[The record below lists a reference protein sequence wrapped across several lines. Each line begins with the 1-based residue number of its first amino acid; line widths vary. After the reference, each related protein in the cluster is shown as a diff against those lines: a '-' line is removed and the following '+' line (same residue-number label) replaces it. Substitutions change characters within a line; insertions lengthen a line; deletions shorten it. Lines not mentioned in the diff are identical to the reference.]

1 MIMKQLLCLF
11 AILGT
16 SWGLFAQNDYFFPKG
31 QSYDSTIPSPEDYLG
46 YSIGTYHT
54 RYDQVVG
61 YFRQLAASSPMARIQ
76 IIGHTVEQRPQIIL
90 TITHPDNFD
99 QLEEIRLN
107 HLKIADPAQP
117 LPALDEQPVVTLLG
131 YNVHGNEP
139 SSTEAAMLTAYY
151 LLASKTAFPTEVFK
165 KGVVMIDP
173 AYNPDGR
180 DRHTHWANT
189 NRSEILVSDGA
200 DREHNEN
207 WPGGRTNHYWF
218 DLNRDWLPLAQV
230 ESQNRI
236 AFYHQ
241 WLPNI
246 ATDYHEMGTNSTYF
260 FEPTEAY
267 GAENPLVPRSNYDD
281 LNRIFANYFSKALD
295 DIGSLYFSGEA
306 FDNSY
311 PGYGSTYPDIHGGL
325 GLLFEQASS
334 RGHLQETTTQ
344 PISFAF
350 TIRNQVRTS
359 IATVQAGF
367 EQRMLLHTH
376 LRAFFEDAQKEGKNA
391 DYQAI
396 YFGDA
401 SDFNKTRAFTNI
413 LLKHHIQV
421 YALDQQV
428 ELNGKVFEPETAF
441 MVPSNQRQFKMVQ
454 TIFEPVTTFH
464 DSVFYDAS
472 AWAVALAFN
481 MPFEKSTRVLNQ
493 GAQLTE
499 PIPMKKVVSAKSEEN
514 IYAYLIEYSDY
525 LAPAFLY
532 DLQKNGLLVKAA
544 FKPFTA
550 ESAGQ
555 LKTFGYG
562 TLLVAVGDQSMD
574 RTEIN
579 QKVYQASRTYG
590 IPVYPVQTGFSKSG
604 IDLGSRYFQTIPM
617 PKVAVLTGSGVSA
630 YEAGEI
636 WHLLDTRF
644 GMPLTKV
651 DVNQFRRLD
660 LQKYNTLILVS
671 GNYQS
676 LGKSNADRIKNWV
689 AEGNTLIL
697 QRTGIEYAMGEGWIT
712 EEKAAV
718 NPSENDGQRLAY
730 VEASERSGARQIGGS
745 VYEAQLD
752 ITHPIGFGYQRNRL
766 NVYRNHAIFMK
777 PSSSPY
783 STVVAY
789 SNQAQLDGYVHQDW
803 LLYIQESASVLVS
816 PVGRGRAIS
825 FVDNPNFRGFWYGTN
840 KMMLNAIFFGS
851 HISVPR

>member
-1 MIMKQLLCLF
+1 MKKLWCLMVLSGTYLGLL
-11 AILGT
+11 
-16 SWGLFAQNDYFFPKG
+16 AQNEYFFPKG
-31 QSYDSTIPSPEDYLG
+31 QSYDSTILSPEDYLG

-61 YFRQLAASSPMARIQ
+61 YFRQLAASSPMARLQ
-76 IIGHTVEQRPQIIL
+76 VIGHTVEQRPQIIL

-99 QLEEIRLN
+99 QLEEIRQN
-107 HLKIADPAQP
+107 HLKIADPAEP
-117 LPALDEQPVVTLLG
+117 LPALDKQPVVSLLG

-151 LLASKTAFPTEVFK
+151 LLACKSAFPTAVFK
-165 KGVVMIDP
+165 NCVVIIDP

-200 DREHNEN
+200 DREHNEG

-236 AFYHQ
+236 EFYHQ

-281 LNRIFANYFSKALD
+281 LNGIFAQYFSKALD
-295 DIGSLYFSGEA
+295 EVGSLYFSGES

-334 RGHLQETTTQ
+334 RGHLQETTTL

-350 TIRNQVRTS
+350 TIRNHVRTS
-359 IATVQAGF
+359 IATVQAGI
-367 EQRMLLHTH
+367 EHRLLLHAH
-376 LRAFFEDAQKEGKNA
+376 LRAFFENAQKDGKNA

-401 SDFNKTRAFTNI
+401 TDFNKTRIFTNF
-413 LLKHHIQV
+413 LLKHRIEVH
-421 YALDQQV
+421 ALAEKV
-428 ELNGKVFEPETAF
+428 EINGQIFEPGTAF
-441 MVPSNQRQFKMVQ
+441 VVPSDQKQFKMVQ

-481 MPFEKSTRVLNQ
+481 MPFEKSSRVWNA
-493 GAQLTE
+493 GAPLTE
-499 PIPMKKVVSAKSEEN
+499 PISTKMVASAKSEEKN
-514 IYAYLIEYSDY
+514 YAYLIEYSDY
-525 LAPAFLY
+525 LAPALLY
-532 DLQKNGLLVKAA
+532 DLQKNGLFVKAA
-544 FKPFTA
+544 FKPFTMDLD
-550 ESAGQ
+550 GQ
-555 LKTFGYG
+555 SKTFGYG
-562 TLLVAVGDQSMD
+562 TLLVAVKDQSLSEEEVHQ
-574 RTEIN
+574 RIS
-579 QKVYQASRTYG
+579 KASHTYG
-590 IPVYPVQTGFSKSG
+590 IPVFPVATGFTQSG
-604 IDLGSRYFQTIPM
+604 IDLGSRYFQTVQQ

-630 YEAGEI
+630 YEAGEL

-644 GMPLTKV
+644 GLPLTKV
-651 DVNQFRRLD
+651 DVDQFRRLD

-676 LGKSNADRIKNWV
+676 LGKRNSDLIKNWV
-689 AEGNTLIL
+689 AAGNTLIL
-697 QRTGIEYAMGEGWIT
+697 QRSAIEFALAEEWIS
-712 EEKAAV
+712 EEKV
-718 NPSENDGQRLAY
+718 EVIPSENEGQRQAY
-730 VEASERSGARQIGGS
+730 VESSERSGARQIGGS
-745 VYEAQLD
+745 VYEANLD
-752 ITHPIGFGYQRNRL
+752 ITHPIGFGYQRDRI
-766 NVYRNHAIFMK
+766 NVYRNHSIFMK

-783 STVVAY
+783 STVVQY
-789 SNQAQLDGYVHQDW
+789 GQKNQLDGYVHRDW
-803 LLYIQESASVLVS
+803 LPYIKESASVLVS
-816 PVGRGRAIS
+816 PMGRGRAIS

-851 HISVPR
+851 HVSVPR

>member
-1 MIMKQLLCLF
+1 MNKFLCFLV
-11 AILGT
+11 LSGT
-16 SWGLFAQNDYFFPKG
+16 CWGLFAQNEYFFPKG
-31 QSYDSTIPSPEDYLG
+31 QSYDSTIPTPEDYLG

-61 YFRQLAASSPMARIQ
+61 YFRQLAASSPMASLQ
-76 IIGHTVEQRPQIIL
+76 VIGYTVEQRPQIIL
-90 TITHPDNFD
+90 TITHPDHFD
-99 QLEEIRLN
+99 RLEEIRQN
-107 HLKIADPAQP
+107 HLKIADPSQP
-117 LPALDEQPVVTLLG
+117 LPVLDQQPVITLLG

-151 LLASKTAFPTEVFK
+151 LLASKSTFPTEVFK
-165 KGVVMIDP
+165 NGVVMIDP

-189 NRSEILVSDGA
+189 NRSVNLVSDGA

-236 AFYHQ
+236 EFYHQ

-281 LNRIFANYFSKALD
+281 LNGIFANYFSKALD
-295 DIGSLYFSGEA
+295 DIGSLYFSGES

-311 PGYGSTYPDIHGGL
+311 PGYGNTYPDIHGGL

-350 TIRNQVRTS
+350 TIRNHVRTS
-359 IATVQAGF
+359 IATVQAGMDH
-367 EQRMLLHTH
+367 RLLLHNH
-376 LRAFFEDAQKEGKNA
+376 LRTFFEDAQKDGKNA
-391 DYQAI
+391 DYKAI

-401 SDFNKTRAFTNI
+401 SDFNKTKAFTNY
-413 LLKHHIQV
+413 LLKHRIKVHS
-421 YALDQQV
+421 LDQSV
-428 ELNGKVFEPETAF
+428 EINGKIFEPEKAF
-441 MVPSNQRQFKMVQ
+441 MIPTDQKQFKMIQ

-481 MPFEKSTRVLNQ
+481 MPFEKSPRVLNQ
-493 GAQLTE
+493 GVQLND
-499 PIPMKKVVSAKSEEN
+499 PISTRKVASVMPEEG
-514 IYAYLIEYSDY
+514 IYAYLMEYSDY
-525 LAPAFLY
+525 LAPALLY
-532 DLQKNGLLVKAA
+532 DLQKSGLFVKAA
-544 FKPFTA
+544 FKPFTM
-550 ESAGQ
+550 ELEGQ
-555 LKTFGYG
+555 AKTFGYG
-562 TLLVAVGDQSMD
+562 TLMVAIGDQNMD
-574 RTEIN
+574 QAAVN
-579 QKVYQASRTYG
+579 QRIYQASRTYG
-590 IPVYPVQTGFSKSG
+590 IPVFPVQTGFSKSG
-604 IDLGSRYFQTIPM
+604 IDLGSRYFQTIQM
-617 PKVAVLTGSGVSA
+617 PKVAILTGSGVSS

-651 DVNQFRRLD
+651 DADQLRRLD

-676 LGKSNADRIKNWV
+676 LGKRNAERIKNWV
-689 AEGNTLIL
+689 EEGNTLIL
-697 QRTGIEYAMGEGWIT
+697 QRSAIEYALSEGWIA
-712 EEKAAV
+712 EEKV
-718 NPSENDGQRLAY
+718 EEIPSENVSQRLSY

-745 VYEAQLD
+745 VYEAHLD
-752 ITHPIGFGYQRNRL
+752 ITHPIGFGYQRDRL
-766 NVYRNHAIFMK
+766 NVYRNHSIFMK
-777 PSSSPY
+777 PSASPY
-783 STVVAY
+783 NTVVQY
-789 SNQAQLDGYVHQDW
+789 SQKGQLDGYVHQDW
-803 LLYIQESASVLVS
+803 LPYIKESASVLVS
-816 PVGRGRAIS
+816 GVGRGRAIS
-825 FVDNPNFRGFWYGTN
+825 FVDNPNFRGFWFGTN
-840 KMMLNAIFFGS
+840 KMLMNALFFGS
-851 HISVPR
+851 HISAPR